1 MKIHNIFSH
10 RLDDL
15 SDQELGQLFSDWL
28 NGAKPK
34 IIVTPNPEFLLL
46 ARHDKEFAELL
57 SQSDL
62 SLPDGVGLKYAV
74 AALTDQKLEHRHTGV
89 DTLEYLAS
97 TGARLALVGGKK
109 EITENEFNNLK
120 SRAYGSTIR
129 DTYLL
134 SENPKITLQIYQ
146 GQFKGLIR
154 AEVEFN
160 SIEEADTFIPLSWMG
175 KEITGLDIAR
185 DSTIL

>member
-1 MKIHNIFSH
+1 MKEIERKFFIKTSPDISAITPWHSERFF
-10 RLDDL
+10 LKGKDDTEERI
-15 SDQELGQLFSDWL
+15 S
-28 NGAKPK
+28 K
-34 IIVTPNPEFLLL
+34 IQ
-46 ARHDKEFAELL
+46 DKFYYDKKNVISAIERNRE
-57 SQSDL
+57 
-62 SLPDGVGLKYAV
+62 
-74 AALTDQKLEHRHTGV
+74 
-89 DTLEYLAS
+89 
-97 TGARLALVGGKK
+97 KK